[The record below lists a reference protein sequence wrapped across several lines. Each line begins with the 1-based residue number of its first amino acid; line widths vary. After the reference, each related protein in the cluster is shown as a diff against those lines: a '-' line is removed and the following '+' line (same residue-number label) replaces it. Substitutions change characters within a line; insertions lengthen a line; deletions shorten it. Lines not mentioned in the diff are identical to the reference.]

1 MDREHTLY
9 LTSSDSLDVF
19 PNNTP
24 FKFVNRLASP
34 ITLDPNY
41 DYEIGLVSILYP
53 NEYYAIIGNEYKNNL
68 TFYTKMYDVP
78 ELQKYSYIV
87 QDNIPAGNPEKLVH
101 MLNKEITARLKVY
114 YQSNYSKIFPSG
126 KIFFWDDY
134 EKKVGIHYTAISED
148 KLNNLRK
155 GDIEKVKL
163 HMEHGMA
170 NILGFHSSTLY
181 TILGEDQQLKSSI
194 SITTIDQK
202 FGIDFMYVYT
212 DIIQPTNF
220 GSQLVNILDCFTL
233 DKGGNKGIH
242 NTLYKPLKN
251 SYIDQISIIISD
263 QNGKPIYF
271 KHDSTVTCV
280 LHIRPK

>member
-1 MDREHTLY
+1 MDREHTIY
-9 LTSSDSLDVF
+9 LTNSGSLDIF
-19 PNNTP
+19 PNNSP

-53 NEYYAIIGNEYKNNL
+53 NEYYAIIGNQYKNTL
-68 TFYTKMYDVP
+68 TFFTQMHNIP

-101 MLNKEITARLKVY
+101 MINKQISARLSVY
-114 YQSNYSKIFPSG
+114 YESNYGKIFPSG
-126 KIFFWDDY
+126 DIFFWDDY
-134 EKKVGIHYTAISED
+134 EKKVGIHYTPISEE
-148 KLNNLRK
+148 KLTK

-163 HMEHGMA
+163 HMGQGLA

-181 TILGEDQQLKSSI
+181 TILSGDQQMKAAVS
-194 SITTIDQK
+194 TTNINQN
-202 FGIDFMYVYT
+202 FGVDFMYIYT
-212 DIIQPTNF
+212 DVIQPTNF

-233 DKGGNKGIH
+233 DRGGNKGIH
-242 NTLYKPLKN
+242 NTLYKPLKD

-263 QNGKPIYF
+263 QNGRPIYF
-271 KHDSTVTCV
+271 KDGSTVTCV
-280 LHIRPK
+280 LHIRPR